1 MNVLETGQ
9 LEHMAFWLFT
19 NAPGLLLDL
28 TRPAQWMQVP
38 KEEGLLP
45 EAQTGPRLELRDV

>member
-28 TRPAQWMQVP
+28 SNSILVIDPPSSVDAGAERRRVAART
-38 KEEGLLP
+38 
-45 EAQTGPRLELRDV
+45 